1 MDGEDSEH
9 DHDPLLVG
17 DGHDSTIS
25 SWQSLNPLVS
35 RMSSPLPGYLSEQS
49 ETPQPAYCSTETLCY
64 MVVQESE
71 NPNINPE
78 ALLKSSASS
87 GSPSASSALLFD
99 SQSPATSSVYSALD
113 FQDGLDH
120 GLYESPVGSPQASPI

>member
-1 MDGEDSEH
+1 MDGEDSK
-9 DHDPLLVG
+9 HDPLLVG

-25 SWQSLNPLVS
+25 SWQTLNPHVS

-49 ETPQPAYCSTETLCY
+49 ETTQPAYCSTETLCY
-64 MVVQESE
+64 MAVQQGES
-71 NPNINPE
+71 PNINPD

-87 GSPSASSALLFD
+87 GSPSASSALSFD
-99 SQSPATSSVYSALD
+99 SQSPAISSVDSALD